1 MIKIIEE
8 KMSAEQKPE
17 KQMMESAG
25 KFKPETNLSL
35 GENVERLAKVT
46 GGYQLMDEDNK
57 KMLEKVKEAK
67 TNEEV
72 IQTLMTDPNNGR
84 SMSYA
89 ESRMRFG

>member
-1 MIKIIEE
+1 MTKIIEK
-8 KMSAEQKPE
+8 KMSTEQKPE
-17 KQMMESAG
+17 KQMIEAAG
-25 KFKPETNLSL
+25 KFKPDPNLSL

-46 GGYQLMDEDNK
+46 GGYQLMNEDNK

-72 IQTLMTDPNNGR
+72 TQTLMTDPDNGT
-84 SMSYA
+84 SMSYM